1 MAVSR
6 KVRVLVANRPRLMRE
21 LVLATIGEQPDI
33 EIVGEIQEEAEIPTM
48 VERTN
53 PDFVIIAL
61 GESDERP
68 RICDWVLRKRPELRV
83 LAIASDRNTTIY
95 YWVSPEIRSSRI
107 ETSEGS
113 MLRALRSVVDL
124 AGR

>member
-1 MAVSR
+1 VSK

-21 LVLATIGEQPDI
+21 LVLATIAEQPDI
-33 EIVGEIQEEAEIPTM
+33 EIVGEIQEEAEILIM
-48 VERTN
+48 VERTD

-61 GESDERP
+61 GESDDRP
-68 RICDWVLRKRPELRV
+68 GICDWVLRKHPELRV
-83 LAIASDRNTTIY
+83 LAIAPDRNTTMY
-95 YWVSPEIRSSRI
+95 YWVSPEIRSSKI

-113 MLRALRSVVDL
+113 MLRTLRSEVDL